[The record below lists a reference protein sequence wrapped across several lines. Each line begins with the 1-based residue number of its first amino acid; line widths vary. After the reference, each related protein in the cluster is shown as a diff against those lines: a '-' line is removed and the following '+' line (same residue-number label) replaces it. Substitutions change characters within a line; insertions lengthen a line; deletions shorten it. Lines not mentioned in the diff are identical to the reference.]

1 MRTTMMFA
9 ALAATLCLAGCAM
22 ESTRVAQAPT
32 EDPPLKGYDAEIDW
46 AYVAKVNKIAARR
59 GVKIMWIH
67 YPARRQEVSQN
78 R

>member
-1 MRTTMMFA
+1 MRTTMMFT

-22 ESTRVAQAPT
+22 ESTKVAQAPPV
-32 EDPPLKGYDAEIDW
+32 DPPLKGYDAEIDW

-59 GVKIMWIH
+59 GVKIVWIH
-67 YPARRQEVSQN
+67 YPARNKEVALN